1 MAGNRERTLEAPRL
15 FRCNAFERDLA
26 YREGM
31 AGLPFSEAAR
41 EAVLELLERLSPHEA
56 ALVRD
61 HMRALAAE
69 AIRQGMLLAGSLML
83 AARDVAIDFDS
94 VARTLPAMRLYLS
107 DGSGAAA
114 LGAEVSPRPSS
125 APPASSSA
133 CR

>member
-56 ALVRD
+56 ALVRA

-94 VARTLPAMRLYLS
+94 VAGTLPAMRLYLT
-107 DGSGAAA
+107 DCGGAA
-114 LGAEVSPRPSS
+114 LGAEVSPSPSS

>member
-1 MAGNRERTLEAPRL
+1 MAGNRERTLDAPPL
-15 FRCNAFERDLA
+15 FRRNAFERDMV
-26 YREGM
+26 YRGGM
-31 AGLPFSEAAR
+31 GRAPIPEAAR
-41 EAVLELLERLSPHEA
+41 EAVFDLLERLAPHEA